1 MTLIDSS
8 YFWQG
13 TKIRLRA
20 TQRSDWE
27 QWKLESTDSEAIRL
41 MEWGIELPKND
52 IDVAETSD
60 MFDNFKDNFR
70 KMFAI
75 ETVSNNQFVGF
86 INLNSLDHKNG
97 VFSFGLG
104 VNRGYRNN
112 GYATEATRIIMRYG
126 FYELRMQKCNSSC
139 VEINEASLKFHKN
152 LGFIEEGRR
161 RRIIY
166 MDGKFYDNILLGV
179 TREEFD
185 EIEKQYSKNK
195 NQ

>member
-1 MTLIDSS
+1 MTIINSG

-13 TKIRLRA
+13 TKIRLRS
-20 TQRSDWE
+20 TQKSDWK
-27 QWKLESTDSEAIRL
+27 QWKIESSDSEAIRL

-52 IDVAETSD
+52 IDVAEMSD
-60 MFDNFKDNFR
+60 KYDNFKDNFR

-75 ETVSNNQFVGF
+75 ETLSNNQLVGF

-104 VNRGYRNN
+104 VNREYRNS
-112 GYATEATRIIMRYG
+112 GYATEATRIVMRYG

-139 VEINEASLKFHKN
+139 VEINEASLTFHKN

-166 MDGKFYDNILLGV
+166 MNGKFYDNILLGI

-185 EIEKQYSKNK
+185 VIE
-195 NQ
+195 

>member
-1 MTLIDSS
+1 MTIIDSS

-60 MFDNFKDNFR
+60 RFDNFKDNFR

-75 ETVSNNQFVGF
+75 ETLSNNQLVGF

-139 VEINEASLKFHKN
+139 VEINEASLKFHRN

-185 EIEKQYSKNK
+185 EIEKQYSNNK

>member
-1 MTLIDSS
+1 MTMMDSN
-8 YFWQG
+8 YFWEG

-20 TQRSDWE
+20 TQKSDWE

-52 IDVAETSD
+52 IDVAEMSNR
-60 MFDNFKDNFR
+60 FDHFKDHFR

-75 ETVSNNQFVGF
+75 ETVSNNQLVGI

-166 MDGKFYDNILLGV
+166 MNGKFYDNILLGI

-185 EIEKQYSKNK
+185 EIEKQYQSIS
-195 NQ
+195 

>member
-1 MTLIDSS
+1 M
-8 YFWQG
+8 
-13 TKIRLRA
+13 
-20 TQRSDWE
+20 
-27 QWKLESTDSEAIRL
+27 ESIDSEAIRL

-52 IDVAETSD
+52 VDVDEMSD
-60 MFDNFKDNFR
+60 KYDNFKDNFR

-75 ETVSNNQFVGF
+75 ETLSNHQLVGF

-104 VNRGYRNN
+104 VNKEYRNN

-139 VEINEASLKFHKN
+139 VEINEASLKFHRN
-152 LGFIEEGRR
+152 LGFMEEGRR

-185 EIEKQYSKNK
+185 EIERQYSMNH
-195 NQ
+195 

>member
-41 MEWGIELPKND
+41 MESGIELPKND

-139 VEINEASLKFHKN
+139 VEINEASLKFHRN

-166 MDGKFYDNILLGV
+166 MDGKLYDNILLGV

-185 EIEKQYSKNK
+185 EVEKQYSNIN

>member
-1 MTLIDSS
+1 MANFKSN

-13 TKIRLRA
+13 SKIRLRA

-27 QWKLESTDSEAIRL
+27 QWEMESTDSEAVQL

-52 IDVAETSD
+52 IDVAEMSD
-60 MFDNFKDNFR
+60 KYDHFKDNFR

-75 ETVSNNQFVGF
+75 ETRTDNQLVGL

-104 VNRGYRNN
+104 VNRGYRNK

-161 RRIIY
+161 RRVIF
-166 MDGKFYDNILLGV
+166 MNGKFYDNILLGI

-185 EIEKQYSKNK
+185 EVESKYNNMK
-195 NQ
+195 HS

>member
-1 MTLIDSS
+1 MTIIETS

-20 TQRSDWE
+20 TKKSDWE

-52 IDVAETSD
+52 IDVAEVSD
-60 MFDNFKDNFR
+60 KYDNFKDNYR

-75 ETVSNNQFVGF
+75 EALSDNQLVGL
-86 INLNSLDHKNG
+86 INLNSLDNKNG

-104 VNRGYRNN
+104 VFRGYRNN
-112 GYATEATRIIMRYG
+112 GYASEATRIIMRYG

-139 VEINEASLKFHKN
+139 VENNEASLKFHKN
-152 LGFIEEGRR
+152 LGIIEEGRR
-161 RRIIY
+161 RRVIY
-166 MDGKFYDNILLGV
+166 MNGKFYDNILLGI

-185 EIEKQYSKNK
+185 EIESKCSK
-195 NQ
+195 IKHQ

>member
-1 MTLIDSS
+1 MTMMDSS

-13 TKIRLRA
+13 KKIRLRA

-52 IDVAETSD
+52 TDVAELSD
-60 MFDNFKDNFR
+60 TYDNFKDNFR

-75 ETVSNNQFVGF
+75 ETLSDHQLAGF
-86 INLNSLDHKNG
+86 INLNSVDHKNG

-139 VEINEASLKFHKN
+139 VEINAASLKFHNN

-166 MDGKFYDNILLGV
+166 MDGKFYDNILLGI

-185 EIEKQYSKNK
+185 EVEKESLII
-195 NQ
+195 